1 MDNIILRYLKIEE
14 TEYSVFVIRK
24 DKGEHNNERHI
35 KNLRI

>member
-1 MDNIILRYLKIEE
+1 MGNIILHYLKAEE